1 MLHRA
6 LRTELETFLAHA
18 RERDRPV
25 PRFVERELRAYL
37 ECGLPS
43 YGFLRVRCPNCGHER
58 LVAFSCKGRG
68 FCPSCGGRRMAETA
82 AHLVDQVLPEV
93 PVRQWVL
100 SLPFEL
106 RYRLAYDRELSSD
119 VLGVFLRAVFAGL
132 RRRAGTRV
140 GRRERRLQCGAVSF
154 VQRFGDA
161 LNLNLHFHSLVLDG
175 VYHADPRTGAVRFVP
190 LAPPDDAEVARVAR
204 RVARSL
210 RRLLARRGLLDAEP
224 ADADPI
230 SRDAPLLAEIASA
243 SIRGRAAAGPR
254 AGRRLQR
261 FGDRVDRE
269 AVEPGTSPLCAEVAG
284 LSLHAGVA
292 VPARDRA
299 RLERLCR
306 YVARPPLATGRLS
319 ELPDG
324 RLCYRLRHRWRD
336 GTTHVLFQPLEL
348 IERLAALIPPP
359 RAHQVRYHG
368 VLAPCAAYRDAVV
381 PGPGPAPRP
390 RVPHDPAASPASQ
403 AELPAPSPQAW
414 ERDGPAATPDPT
426 PNGLHLRPDL
436 MPPTA
441 TPALRSAEPEPAG
454 RGPRARPRRLAWAE
468 LMRRVFARDVLA
480 CPRCNGRMRVLSA
493 IEAPSVVEAIL
504 GCLDLPARPPP
515 LSPARPLEA
524 PEPAFTD
531 LA

>member
-1 MLHRA
+1 MHRA
-6 LRTELETFLAHA
+6 LRNELETFLAQA
-18 RERDRPV
+18 RERDRCV

-43 YGFLRVRCPNCGHER
+43 YGFVRVRCSACGHER

-82 AHLVDQVLPEV
+82 AHLVDRVLPEV

-106 RYRLAYDRELSSD
+106 RYRLAYDRELSSAA
-119 VLGVFLRAVFAGL
+119 LGVFLRAVFAGL
-132 RRRAGTRV
+132 RRRAGIRACK
-140 GRRERRLQCGAVSF
+140 RERRLQCGAVSF

-175 VYHADPRTGAVRFVP
+175 VYRVDPRTGEVSFVP
-190 LAPPDDAEVARVAR
+190 LPAPDDAEVARIAY
-204 RVARSL
+204 RVASGL
-210 RRLLARRGLLDAEP
+210 RRLFVRRGLLDAELGE
-224 ADADPI
+224 ADPL
-230 SRDAPLLAEIASA
+230 SHNEPLLAEIASA
-243 SIRGRAAAGPR
+243 SIQGRSATGPR

-261 FGDRVDRE
+261 WGDRVDLE
-269 AVEPGTSPLCAEVAG
+269 ALESGSSRLCAQVAG

-381 PGPGPAPRP
+381 PTPGPTPRP
-390 RVPHDPAASPASQ
+390 RSHGNPTSSSSRM
-403 AELPAPSPQAW
+403 APPTSSLETS
-414 ERDGPAATPDPT
+414 ERDAPARIPAATSGDR
-426 PNGLHLRPDL
+426 LHAGSSSAP
-436 MPPTA
+436 A
-441 TPALRSAEPEPAG
+441 THSPGSAARDPAG
-454 RGPRARPRRLAWAE
+454 LESSPRARRLSWAE

-480 CPRCNGRMRVLSA
+480 CPRCNGRMRVLAA

-504 GCLDLPARPPP
+504 GCLGLPARPPP

-524 PEPAFTD
+524 PELEFADPA
-531 LA
+531 